1 MANDPNWPRA
11 SEWLAG
17 GATDPRLVV
26 VGAPTAAG
34 SISASQAHRT
44 PEAVR
49 EVLHRF
55 ATYDAEADV
64 DLQDLR
70 VRDDGDLDI
79 AELSAGEAV
88 DRIARAVAALSTGPV
103 HAFLGGDNL
112 ITYPI
117 AANLPHGDLART
129 GVLTLDA
136 HHDVRQLDDAR
147 FSNGS
152 PIRLLLE
159 DGLPGDQVIQVG
171 IHSFANS
178 RHYRVWCE
186 QHDIGIVDLPA
197 IERHGIAA
205 VVGEALADLSGLA
218 DVIHVDFDIDVLDRA
233 FAPGCP
239 GARPGGITPRQL
251 ADAARLCGRHPKV
264 VSADFV
270 EVDVAADVNDTTV
283 MALATTFLA
292 FASGVAQRTSGT

>member
-1 MANDPNWPRA
+1 MTNDPHWPRA
-11 SEWLAG
+11 SEWLAA
-17 GATDPRLVV
+17 GAEDPRFVV
-26 VGAPTAAG
+26 VGAPTSAG

-44 PEAVR
+44 PAALR
-49 EVLHRF
+49 HVLGRF

-64 DLQDLR
+64 DLRDLPA
-70 VRDDGDLDI
+70 RDDGDWSLAD
-79 AELSAGEAV
+79 LSAEDAV
-88 DRIARAVAALSTGPV
+88 TAVARQVGGLRVGPV

-117 AANLPHGDLART
+117 AANLPHADLSRT
-129 GVLTLDA
+129 GVLTFDA
-136 HHDVRQLDDAR
+136 HHDVRQLDDER

-159 DGLPGDQVIQVG
+159 DGLPGDRVVQIG

-178 RHYRVWCE
+178 QHYRRWCE
-186 QHDIGIVDLPA
+186 DHGIGVVDLPR
-197 IERHGIAA
+197 IERRGIAA
-205 VVGEALADLSGLA
+205 VVEEALEDLSGLVEA
-218 DVIHVDFDIDVLDRA
+218 IHVDFDIDVLDRA

-239 GARPGGITPRQL
+239 GARPGGLTPRAL
-251 ADAARLCGRHPKV
+251 ADAARICGRHPKV

-270 EVDVAADVNDTTV
+270 EVDVAADVADTTL

-292 FASGVAQRTSGT
+292 FASGVAQRTAGT